1 MNIRLTVAG
10 ALLALLALAS
20 ASALAA
26 GTFPERPITMVV
38 PFVAGGSTDVLA
50 RALVPV
56 MEKYLGNNARIIV
69 LNRPGASGDLGMSYI
84 AKAPADGYTFGFITS
99 PVVLTV
105 PIASKTSYT
114 YKSFDLIGNVVDDPC
129 GFSVHSDSQIKTMA
143 DLVAYARAHPGEVT
157 VGTTGAGS
165 DDHLAM
171 LLLEKAAGI
180 KLSHIPFKGSAEV
193 RTALLGKVI
202 DVAAIN
208 VSEGVSFQLAGTP
221 LRNLGQASAERSKLA
236 PGVPTFKEQGYDID
250 ISAIRALGA
259 PKDLPPDVR
268 QKLVKA
274 LEQTLADP
282 ALQHQVSAVLFQPV
296 RYMSPSQLATAFDAL
311 NPKFRQLWTEVPW
324 VDK

>member
-1 MNIRLTVAG
+1 
-10 ALLALLALAS
+10 
-20 ASALAA
+20 
-26 GTFPERPITMVV
+26 MVV

-50 RALVPV
+50 RALAPV

-69 LNRPGASGDLGMSYI
+69 LNRPGASGDLGMSYV
-84 AKAPADGYTFGFITS
+84 AKAAADGYTFGFITS
-99 PVVLTV
+99 PVILTV

-114 YKSFDLIGNVVDDPC
+114 WKSFDLLGNVVDDPC
-129 GFSVHSDSQIKTMA
+129 GFSVHSDSAFKNLA
-143 DLVAYARAHPGEVT
+143 DLIAYAKAHPGEVT

-171 LLLEKAAGI
+171 LLLEKTAGI

-202 DVAAIN
+202 NVAAIN
-208 VSEGVSFQLAGTP
+208 VSEGVSFQLSGTP
-221 LRNLGQASAERSKLA
+221 LRNLGQTAAERSKLA
-236 PGVPTFKEQGYDID
+236 PGVPTFKEQGHDVD

-259 PKDLPPDVR
+259 PKDLPPEAR

-274 LEQTLADP
+274 LEQAMADP
-282 ALQHQVSAVLFQPV
+282 ELQNQINTVLFQPV
-296 RYMSPSQLATAFDAL
+296 RYMSPAQLATSFEAL
-311 NPKFRQLWTEVPW
+311 DPKFRQLWAEVPW

>member
-1 MNIRLTVAG
+1 MNIRQLLTVG
-10 ALLALLALAS
+10 LLALYG

-26 GTFPERPITMVV
+26 GVFPERPITLVV

-56 MEKYLGNNARIIV
+56 MERHLGNNARIIV
-69 LNRPGASGDLGMSYI
+69 LNRAGATGDLGMAYI

-105 PIASKTSYT
+105 PIAGKTSYT
-114 YKSFDLIGNVVDDPC
+114 YKSFDLLGSVVDDPC
-129 GFSVHSDSQIKTMA
+129 GFSVHSDSPFKNLA
-143 DLVAYARAHPGEVT
+143 DLIAYAKAHPGEVT

-208 VSEGVSFQLAGTP
+208 VSEGVSFQLSGTP
-221 LRNLGQASAERSKLA
+221 LRNLGQTAAARSKLA
-236 PGVPTFKEQGYDID
+236 PDVPTFKEQGFDVD
-250 ISAIRALGA
+250 ISAIRVLGA
-259 PKDLPPDVR
+259 PKNLPSDV
-268 QKLVKA
+268 QLKLVKA
-274 LEQTLADP
+274 IEMTLADP
-282 ALQHQVSAVLFQPV
+282 EFQRQVGTVLFQPA
-296 RYMSPSQLATAFDAL
+296 RYLSPTQLATVFDTL
-311 NPKFRQLWTEVPW
+311 DLKFRQLWTEVPW